1 MNLYVHYVN
10 VKYFISDDSN
20 VFNNIDAFQSTLYS
34 CAEKEGIYL
43 VLLCNVYIFID
54 IYIL

>member
-34 CAEKEGIYL
+34 CAEKEGI
-43 VLLCNVYIFID
+43 
-54 IYIL
+54 